1 MEAGEGER
9 TGGNRAQRVE
19 EGCQTGEESAGVGK
33 KREEGQHRRGGIQNP
48 QPASCLGFISHP
60 RTDAPNCSSSQ

>member
-19 EGCQTGEESAGVGK
+19 EECQTGEESAGVGN
-33 KREEGQHRRGGIQNP
+33 KREEGQHRRGSIQNP